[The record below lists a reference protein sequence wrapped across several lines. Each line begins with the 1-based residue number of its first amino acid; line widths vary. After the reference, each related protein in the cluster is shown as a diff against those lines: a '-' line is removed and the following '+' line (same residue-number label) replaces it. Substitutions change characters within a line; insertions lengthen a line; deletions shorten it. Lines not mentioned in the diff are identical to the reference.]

1 MRNRKYVIYDTNEV
15 IDLIYTHDVLKT
27 NISYLKSKNKLYCL
41 DYFQEYDFRL
51 KDVEQSFKDGR
62 KNIKYYKYE
71 IAFKFTK
78 NEKYLK
84 KLVNDVI
91 KYITGDSFVLE
102 YVAFVNERKSCVT
115 IVLFDRYFYPE
126 SKVVEVLAQS
136 DWKNGKY
143 KKGDVV
149 RKKKIHVT
157 EKLRY
162 FNFKSK
168 ALLAKYF
175 ETMRL
180 YLMKN
185 KSDNN
190 DNDKG
195 IVSDKKLKKSKDR
208 YVRVKR
214 KELFYSQ
221 IGEYRMRKIRAINSL
236 IRLNNLKVVNIA
248 EEVIK
253 RYKKRINAPYDVS
266 KYENEILDLMYN

>member
-27 NISYLKSKNKLYCL
+27 NISCLKSKNKLDCL
-41 DYFQEYDFRL
+41 DYFYEYDFRL
-51 KDVEQSFKDGR
+51 KDVEQKFTDGR
-62 KNIKYYKYE
+62 RNIKYLKYE

-102 YVAFVNERKSCVT
+102 YVSFVNERKSCVT

-126 SKVVEVLAQS
+126 SKMVEVLAKN
-136 DWKNGKY
+136 DWKSGKY

-149 RKKKIHVT
+149 RKKKIYVT

-168 ALLAKYF
+168 VLLAKYF

-180 YLMKN
+180 YLMNN
-185 KSDNN
+185 KSDS
-190 DNDKG
+190 NDKG

-214 KELFYSQ
+214 KEIFYSQ
-221 IGEYRMRKIRAINSL
+221 ISEYRMRKVRAINSL
-236 IRLNNLKVVNIA
+236 IRLNNLNVTTVA
-248 EEVIK
+248 EDVIN
-253 RYKKRINAPYDVS
+253 RYKQRINTPYDVS

>member
-27 NISYLKSKNKLYCL
+27 NISYLKSKNKLVCL
-41 DYFQEYDFRL
+41 DYFHEYDFRL
-51 KDVEQSFKDGR
+51 RDVEQSFKDGR

-115 IVLFDRYFYPE
+115 IVLFDRYFYPK
-126 SKVVEVLAQS
+126 SKVVDVLAQS

-180 YLMKN
+180 YLKANM
-185 KSDNN
+185 SDSN

-214 KELFYSQ
+214 KEIFYSQ

-236 IRLNNLKVVNIA
+236 IRLNNLNVVNIT
-248 EEVIK
+248 EDVIK
-253 RYKKRINAPYDVS
+253 RYKQRINAPYDVS